1 MGRDRFVE
9 PETERLTISDGDFLD
24 VKKRLNHGEHD
35 DYLAR
40 LAPHQVPGE
49 PVQMNTKNLRTS
61 KVIAYLLGWS
71 LTHKGKPIPYS
82 TDMSEQARVDAVNS
96 LDRRSFKEI
105 YDAIDKHEDK
115 SDAEDAAKN
124 TTGGGANA
132 SKAISP
138 SPSDAAGPMTT
149 SDPSTEASTASL

>member
-1 MGRDRFVE
+1 MGRDRILE

-24 VKKRLNHGEHD
+24 VKKRLNYGEHD

-71 LTHKGKPIPYS
+71 LTQKGKPIPYS
-82 TDMSEQARVDAVNS
+82 IDMPEQARVDVVNS
-96 LDRRSFKEI
+96 LDRESFKEI
-105 YDAIDKHEDK
+105 YDAIDTHEDK
-115 SDAEDAAKN
+115 SNAEAAAAKN
-124 TTGGGANA
+124 GKGGVIE
-132 SKAISP
+132 SPAISP
-138 SPSDAAGPMTT
+138 SLVLVTGDTKT
-149 SDPSTEASTASL
+149 SEPSTEVSTTSS